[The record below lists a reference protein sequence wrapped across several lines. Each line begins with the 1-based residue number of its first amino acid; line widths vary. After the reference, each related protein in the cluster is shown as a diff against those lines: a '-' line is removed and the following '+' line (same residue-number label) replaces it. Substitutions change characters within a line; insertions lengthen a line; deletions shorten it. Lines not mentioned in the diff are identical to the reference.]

1 VTAWLILA
9 ALLMVFGGVTQG
21 AGGFVAGGGVALVIL
36 PFWFVGWL
44 MFAYEPEPEDTDRTP
59 YGECW
64 DVGRGFTC

>member
-9 ALLMVFGGVTQG
+9 VLLMVFGAVTQG

-44 MFAYEPEPEDTDRTP
+44 VFAYDPEPEPFDRNPTGCHDA
-59 YGECW
+59 Y
-64 DVGRGFTC
+64 RGFTC